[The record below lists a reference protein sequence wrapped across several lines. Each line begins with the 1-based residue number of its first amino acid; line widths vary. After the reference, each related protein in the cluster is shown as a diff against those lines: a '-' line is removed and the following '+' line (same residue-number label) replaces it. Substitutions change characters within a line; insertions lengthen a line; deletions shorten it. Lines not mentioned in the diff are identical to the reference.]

1 MVQKLCLSGQTGAKR
16 LNEVEIDPDF
26 TGSRQL
32 DLHVAIT
39 FADWVNGG
47 PEPETSGRN
56 NLPVLATLNAVI
68 ESGESG
74 QDSAGRGLAF
84 LGRG

>member
-1 MVQKLCLSGQTGAKR
+1 MVRRLCLSGQTGGAG
-16 LNEVEIDPDF
+16 LSEAEIDPDF

-32 DLHVAIT
+32 DQHVAAT

-56 NLPVLATLNAVI
+56 NLLVLSTLNAVI

-74 QDSAGRGLAF
+74 RAVKVAV
-84 LGRG
+84 